1 MCVCVCVCVCI
12 RDGAKCVLQLGM
24 GQAVCVFW
32 ERARCVCVTQRN
44 GARCVYFGG
53 GKGQGAC
60 LGGDEVCVCV
70 WGGDEVCVCVCVWEG
85 VKCMCIRIC
94 IRGT

>member
-1 MCVCVCVCVCI
+1 MCVCI

-60 LGGDEVCVCV
+60 LGGDEVCV
-70 WGGDEVCVCVCVWEG
+70 W
-85 VKCMCIRIC
+85 
-94 IRGT
+94 RG